1 MAKSA
6 EPMLRA
12 ANERQVINAF
22 RVQRA
27 LTLKTA
33 LPLNQLGIGASS
45 ETLRGMLVKGT
56 IRRAGPE
63 RYYLDER
70 LLASQRQLSGRLVFR
85 IGLGIVAVATA
96 VALYRFL

>member
-1 MAKSA
+1 MADTDVI
-6 EPMLRA
+6 MLRA

-27 LTLKTA
+27 LTLKSAQPLSA
-33 LPLNQLGIGASS
+33 LGVGASS
-45 ETLRGMLVKGT
+45 ETLRGMLVAGT
-56 IRRAGPE
+56 VRRAGPE

-70 LLASQRQLSGRLVFR
+70 LLASQRQLSGRTVFR
-85 IGLGIVAVATA
+85 VALGIIAVATA